1 MLSYRRFSLTWLSIP
16 PQKKRFCSRS
26 VDYPRR
32 SLHCSRGG
40 LARCFCT
47 LTSGFTIIS
56 TNVNPKT
63 ANFERTNSTQKTQQ
77 NYVYINTIL
86 QSKTERF
93 ESGLFAL
100 FFFFSRLAAKCTHS
114 TRRGVLP
121 LLGLLSIS
129 SRYWRSLF
137 TRNPA
142 LHTLWYLGVSN
153 LSKRRLSV

>member
-86 QSKTERF
+86 ESKTERF

-100 FFFFSRLAAKCTHS
+100 FFFFHGWLRSAHTQQGGASFRFWDS
-114 TRRGVLP
+114 S
-121 LLGLLSIS
+121 LSLHDTGG
-129 SRYWRSLF
+129 RSL
-137 TRNPA
+137 RAIPRCI
-142 LHTLWYLGVSN
+142 LCGI
-153 LSKRRLSV
+153 

>member
-100 FFFFSRLAAKCTHS
+100 FFFFTAGCEVHTLNKAGRPSASGT
-114 TRRGVLP
+114 P
-121 LLGLLSIS
+121 L
-129 SRYWRSLF
+129 YLF
-137 TRNPA
+137 TILEVA
-142 LHTLWYLGVSN
+142 LYAQSRAAYFVVS
-153 LSKRRLSV
+153 RSV